1 MKMKFGEKAIM
12 ATIIG
17 ATALLATGTA
27 SAHGYISSPESR
39 SYLCNEGANV
49 GCGSIQY
56 EPQSLEGP
64 KGFPIAGPAD
74 GHIASAGKEE
84 FHELDAQ
91 TPTRWKQVDV
101 KTGAMQFTW
110 TLTMAHPTQSWDYYV
125 TKTGWDQTKP
135 LTRADFELTPFCH
148 YDGKGQ
154 IPTSP
159 VIQNCTIPTDRKGYH
174 VILGV
179 WSIADTGNA
188 FYQVEDVNL
197 K

>member
-1 MKMKFGEKAIM
+1 MKTQFNKNAFMAIV
-12 ATIIG
+12 G
-17 ATALLATGTA
+17 ATALLAASAA

-39 SYLCNEGANV
+39 SYLCNLGKNV
-49 GCGSIQY
+49 DCGSIQY

-64 KGFPIAGPAD
+64 KGFPQAGPAD
-74 GHIASAGKEE
+74 GHIASAGKDQ

-91 TPTRWKQVDV
+91 TPTRWKQVNV
-101 KTGAMQFTW
+101 KTGAMHFTW
-110 TLTMAHPTQSWDYYV
+110 TLTMAHPTESWDYYI
-125 TKTGWDQTKP
+125 TKTGWDNSKP
-135 LTRADFELTPFCH
+135 LTRADFELQPFCH

-154 IPTSP
+154 TPKSP
-159 VIQNCTIPTDRKGYH
+159 VVQDCTIPSDRSGYH

-179 WSIADTGNA
+179 WSISDTGNA